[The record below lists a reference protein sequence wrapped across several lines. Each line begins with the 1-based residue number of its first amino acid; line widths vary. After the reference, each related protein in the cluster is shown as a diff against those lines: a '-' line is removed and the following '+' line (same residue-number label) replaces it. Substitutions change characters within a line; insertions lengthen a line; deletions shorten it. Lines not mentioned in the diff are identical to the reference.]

1 MCHKSSHQEPRLQA
15 PVLTTYS
22 DKGPLGEAANEAA
35 QGRIVTCFLSNIH
48 LNLSPRHKTTLA
60 NSSL

>member
-15 PVLTTYS
+15 PTLTTYS

-35 QGRIVTCFLSNIH
+35 QGRIFTCFLSNFH
-48 LNLSPRHKTTLA
+48 LNLSPRNKTLA